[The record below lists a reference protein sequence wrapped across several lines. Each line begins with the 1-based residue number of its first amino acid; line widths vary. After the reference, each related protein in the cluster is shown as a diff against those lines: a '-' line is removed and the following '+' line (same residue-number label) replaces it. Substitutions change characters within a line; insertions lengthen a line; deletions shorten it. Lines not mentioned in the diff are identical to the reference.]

1 MKSQQDVGE
10 LKNGSNPI
18 WKQVVSKLENQLF
31 MIPWGYHI
39 LIIQK
44 IKNLLRTSDFIE
56 NIRNIKIGIKIPIAE
71 VFVGRLKAV
80 AYISDF
86 GAEAV

>member
-71 VFVGRLKAV
+71 VFVSRLKAV